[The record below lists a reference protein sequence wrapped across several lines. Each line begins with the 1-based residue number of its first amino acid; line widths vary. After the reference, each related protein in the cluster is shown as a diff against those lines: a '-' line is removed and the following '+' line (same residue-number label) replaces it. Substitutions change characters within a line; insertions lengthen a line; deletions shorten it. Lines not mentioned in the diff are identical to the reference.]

1 MKNKKNI
8 IICIVASMISAA
20 VGFIIGISINI
31 NLLDN
36 TEYVGTYKTSGWNGD
51 EEVVLVLDK
60 DNTCI
65 HPSKGSNCKWKVSES
80 NIITLTVP
88 TQEYKPTYIE
98 VYLNEQL
105 SEEDINFLI
114 QLINNNSGW
123 GWNNTKGEFYGVNN
137 VSYKEDKNM
146 IRLDTDEEYV
156 EDIIKKIEALP
167 NKKGLTIEFSIKSID
182 KTIGGTFDT
191 TEDISVRVVDGGVMM
206 HGFFF
211 EKIKKSD

>member
-1 MKNKKNI
+1 MKDKRNI
-8 IICIVASMISAA
+8 IICIIASMLSAA
-20 VGFIIGISINI
+20 IGFIIGISVNI
-31 NLLDN
+31 DLSDN
-36 TEYVGTYKTSGWNGD
+36 NEYVGTYKTSGWNGD

-88 TQEYKPTYIE
+88 TQEYKSTYIE
-98 VYLNEQL
+98 MYLNEQL
-105 SEEDINFLI
+105 SDENINLLI
-114 QLINNNSGW
+114 EFIKNSGYITN
-123 GWNNTKGEFYGVNN
+123 GKKGKFYGVGHIEYN
-137 VSYKEDKNM
+137 KEQNM
-146 IRLDTDEEYV
+146 LRLYVDEEYIDTIASNL
-156 EDIIKKIEALP
+156 ETLPQTKNLPMTFSIKKIE
-167 NKKGLTIEFSIKSID
+167 KS
-182 KTIGGTFDT
+182 IGGTFDT